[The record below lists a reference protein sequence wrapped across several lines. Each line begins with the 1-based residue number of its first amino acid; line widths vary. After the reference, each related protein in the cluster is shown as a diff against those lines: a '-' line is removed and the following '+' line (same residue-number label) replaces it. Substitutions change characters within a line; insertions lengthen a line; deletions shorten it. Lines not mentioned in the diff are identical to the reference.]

1 MIIKRGHRISGRLR
15 EEVRPWE
22 MWNEVKNDYNFQIGQ
37 VIIER
42 VTREKKKAIT
52 SLKAFS

>member
-22 MWNEVKNDYNFQIGQ
+22 MWNEVKNDYSFQIGQ

-42 VTREKKKAIT
+42 VTREKKK
-52 SLKAFS
+52 KQ